1 MTDRTSVTTKPAA
14 NFKAMALRRMSA
26 PDFLALGADKIVFV
40 KPMTAEGGMTYG
52 VYSASGEE
60 LMRMVAVTRPGV
72 FRQNIL
78 ESRDALVQ
86 VRAALATIEARG
98 DG

>member
-1 MTDRTSVTTKPAA
+1 MTDRTPG

-40 KPMTAEGGMTYG
+40 KPIAVAEGMSYG

-60 LMRMVAVTRPGV
+60 LGSADSFELAEATAFKNDFAVAT
-72 FRQNIL
+72 L
-78 ESRDALVQ
+78 H
-86 VRAALATIEARG
+86 
-98 DG
+98 

>member
-1 MTDRTSVTTKPAA
+1 MTDRTSVTTKPAG
-14 NFKAMALRRMSA
+14 NFRAMALRRMSA

-60 LMRMVAVTRPGV
+60 LG
-72 FRQNIL
+72 
-78 ESRDALVQ
+78 
-86 VRAALATIEARG
+86 RAASPELAEATAFKN
-98 DG
+98 DFAVAALH